1 MADKSITNRK
11 SSFCA
16 GRPSFLTGNGA
27 RAAFVIK
34 TNGQLVGRFFRA
46 FEVKALTKYP
56 MRNFVMPKKKFKKK
70 GHSKRHTKSTGQV
83 TVANQFRDKMFGGK
97 CFLDLKMYAR

>member
-1 MADKSITNRK
+1 MKIAVKTKDGGQVDNEQEVF
-11 SSFCA
+11 FCA

-34 TNGQLVGRFFRA
+34 TNGQLAGRFFRA

-56 MRNFVMPKKKFKKK
+56 MRNFVMPKKKF
-70 GHSKRHTKSTGQV
+70 
-83 TVANQFRDKMFGGK
+83 
-97 CFLDLKMYAR
+97 